1 MAACTATLR
10 YPSYMNNDLVGLGEP
25 LCTYAPPVASLVPTP
40 RLHFL
45 MTGYTPLTIDAKA
58 TRIQKT
64 SVLDVMRRLLQPKN
78 MMVSTAN
85 RRSETACYISI
96 LNVIQGEVDPT
107 QVCFSSPILCL
118 LPLHIA
124 CRCTSLCSAS
134 VNANWHAS
142 FHGAPPPF
150 KSLCP
155 SDPRSSSLL
164 TACPAS

>member
-1 MAACTATLR
+1 
-10 YPSYMNNDLVGLGEP
+10 
-25 LCTYAPPVASLVPTP
+25 
-40 RLHFL
+40 

-107 QVCFSSPILCL
+107 QVHFRLPTNFLVVLSVTSRFAGAQVVAAHSRAEIGALHSLGSRLHSSCL
-118 LPLHIA
+118 IQAL
-124 CRCTSLCSAS
+124 
-134 VNANWHAS
+134 S
-142 FHGAPPPF
+142 F
-150 KSLCP
+150 C
-155 SDPRSSSLL
+155 
-164 TACPAS
+164 

>member
-1 MAACTATLR
+1 
-10 YPSYMNNDLVGLGEP
+10 
-25 LCTYAPPVASLVPTP
+25 
-40 RLHFL
+40 

-107 QVCFSSPILCL
+107 QVHSCL
-118 LPLHIA
+118 AINFIFVLIVTIF
-124 CRCTSLCSAS
+124 RCTSLCSAFAS
-134 VNANWHAS
+134 GNWRAS
-142 FHGAPPPF
+142 FLGVPPPF
-150 KSLCP
+150 KSPYP
-155 SDPRSSSLL
+155 SALRLSSLL
-164 TACPAS
+164 IGCLVS